1 MSRNVSIT
9 LLNNEDARPVVE
21 AIEKDNPACVV
32 NHMPAL
38 VKVDMADCLRIN
50 RQTVEE
56 ILGREWNVQDI
67 HLCLVSLSGEVE
79 EEDDFFELSWK

>member
-9 LLNNEDARPVVE
+9 LLNTEYASPVVQP
-21 AIEKDNPACVV
+21 IEQDSPACVI
-32 NHMPAL
+32 NHMPSL
-38 VKVDMADCLRIN
+38 VQVDMAGSLRIN

>member
-9 LLNNEDARPVVE
+9 LLNNEDARPVVQ
-21 AIEKDNPACVV
+21 AIEQDNPACVI
-32 NHMPAL
+32 NHMPSL
-38 VKVDMADCLRIN
+38 VKVDMAGSLRIN